1 MKNSPVG
8 KWFHS
13 YKDGM
18 IHWQG
23 EVLSEPIPGRYVV
36 ETYSWLTGAPWSQQ
50 TVSVADMADWQLLR
64 DRRGHDGRTTRAP
77 STERGS
83 PGTPAA

>member
-50 TVSVADMADWQLLR
+50 TVSVADMADWSFYETDEDMNEAYYQSAQHQARLAR
-64 DRRGHDGRTTRAP
+64 YARR
-77 STERGS
+77 
-83 PGTPAA
+83 